1 MRTPIVAGNW
11 KMNTTV
17 SEAIA
22 LAKEMRGPLDELQGV
37 DKIVFPP
44 FISLTAVAETLAG
57 SSIRIGAQN
66 MHHNDKGAFTG
77 EISPV
82 MLSGVCRHVILGH
95 SERRNLFH
103 EDDAFVNRKVA
114 AALDAGLSPIL
125 AVGERLEEREA
136 GHTVDVITRQIR
148 LGLESIPASQ
158 QLIVAYEPVWAIGT
172 GKAAS
177 AQEADET
184 TGLIRRLL
192 AGQYGEEFAGGVRIL
207 YGGSVT
213 AENVAELMAQ
223 PEIDGGLIGGASLKP
238 AEFISIARQAAEARR
253 AA

>member
-1 MRTPIVAGNW
+1 M
-11 KMNTTV
+11 
-17 SEAIA
+17 
-22 LAKEMRGPLDELQGV
+22 
-37 DKIVFPP
+37 
-44 FISLTAVAETLAG
+44 AETLAG